1 MPEAIADPPAPSC
14 NHLLFG
20 TEIQESQLLA
30 PDPFS
35 SRARDAHVRDRSG
48 RFARGH
54 SGNPR
59 GRPAGIRNPKRRVL
73 DLQGWWA
80 NRQAALA
87 LLDRKPWLW
96 RPLLAQVLPPRRA
109 IDPAERL
116 GIRLASLRTPEDV
129 QRVVRKIWAA
139 LSRGEIAPAEAA
151 RLSRRVL
158 RAVQRR
164 EQLER
169 QRARPVAPTQPSPA
183 SGGGSLRRSRGR
195 VGTVNKTDP
204 VRPPLG

>member
-1 MPEAIADPPAPSC
+1 MPEILADPPDPTC
-14 NHLLFG
+14 YHLFSG
-20 TEIQESQLLA
+20 TGIEENQPLA

-35 SRARDAHVRDRSG
+35 SRAHDAYARDRSG
-48 RFARGH
+48 RFVNGH
-54 SGNPR
+54 SGNPA
-59 GRPAGIRNPKRRVL
+59 GRPRGIPNPKRRVL
-73 DLQGWWA
+73 DLQGWRA

-116 GIRLASLRTPEDV
+116 GIRLASLRTEEDV
-129 QRVVRKIWAA
+129 QRAVRKIWAA

-158 RAVQRR
+158 RAVQR
-164 EQLER
+164 LER
-169 QRARPVAPTQPSPA
+169 TERRRAGLAQ
-183 SGGGSLRRSRGR
+183 
-195 VGTVNKTDP
+195 KTDP